1 MVAYFA
7 PLRRLLVFNAEK
19 QRRREAEFLPY
30 RACRGRFAQ
39 PRKRVAARG
48 YARARRAVDGFA
60 CEHASALGPAS
71 AMRCIAATRHGSPL
85 RETLNPTE
93 RCLTCGLSTN
103 VKPLWGFP
111 CTSVSRRNG
120 RDDARPSRVRGKS
133 MFCPKDQGRDAHRRV
148 QPRTRPRRCAALPQ
162 GIIYICVYVSCD
174 HLEFVSIKTTRAGR
188 FRARPALL
196 LRPTR

>member
-7 PLRRLLVFNAEK
+7 PLRRLLVFNAEHPDRAARGSIHGDKGYFIGKK
-19 QRRREAEFLPY
+19 QRRREAEFLPC

-85 RETLNPTE
+85 RGTRKFTENPMFACANPYGSLQAFF
-93 RCLTCGLSTN
+93 RGVQCRA
-103 VKPLWGFP
+103 KPV
-111 CTSVSRRNG
+111 SVSAGCGGDATHREG
-120 RDDARPSRVRGKS
+120 RGMAVAMLAWTGAIP
-133 MFCPKDQGRDAHRRV
+133 CP
-148 QPRTRPRRCAALPQ
+148 
-162 GIIYICVYVSCD
+162 
-174 HLEFVSIKTTRAGR
+174 
-188 FRARPALL
+188 
-196 LRPTR
+196 